1 MVGVSGNRS
10 PALQKSDKKKGS
22 NITKF
27 PTKGNGWILELK
39 QCLDK
44 KKVWSGKPVVSERIS
59 VFIFL
64 VLIYL
69 ECTINRSFSQ
79 TDLLSAGSG

>member
-44 KKVWSGKPVVSERIS
+44 KKSMEWEASG
-59 VFIFL
+59 L
-64 VLIYL
+64 
-69 ECTINRSFSQ
+69 
-79 TDLLSAGSG
+79 